1 MSLSWICLMAFSWRD
16 RGYGLEGGSPERP
29 GTVFHRIASQVMAP
43 AWRHSWRQSWAP
55 GWAVLSGFS
64 TMELRPPPFHSALWK
79 EVTTCSMHI
88 RGGKLCSISLRTE
101 HLHKVFGI
109 FLHRRYVSSPP
120 FTYLFSY
127 LFLLP
132 GDFCLHVVFHL
143 ATCLVLIRRHSHYV
157 PS

>member
-1 MSLSWICLMAFSWRD
+1 MALREEAQ
-16 RGYGLEGGSPERP
+16 RGQVP
-29 GTVFHRIASQVMAP
+29 FFIASHRKSWHRHDVTRDVSLELLAEQCCQVSPPWNYA
-43 AWRHSWRQSWAP
+43 
-55 GWAVLSGFS
+55 
-64 TMELRPPPFHSALWK
+64 PPPFHSALWK

-143 ATCLVLIRRHSHYV
+143 ATCLVLIRRHSYYV